1 MAKIAFVI
9 ALVFVPAV
17 VAAQTDPELIAEAT
31 LALPDQLKDGATVSS
46 LTTRSRRFV
55 CDGWPIVPRTV
66 VTPFATNRNNTE
78 SMTS

>member
-31 LALPDQLKDGATVSS
+31 LALPDQLKDGATAAV
-46 LTTRSRRFV
+46 TDDDGNRRVLREGTNAFV
-55 CDGWPIVPRTV
+55 CSPDGPAAPH
-66 VTPFATNRNNTE
+66 PLLE
-78 SMTS
+78 G